1 MKYSKKI
8 FGSLATTLTATLA
21 ISMAAGLTMSAC
33 SDSNTDNGSSVS
45 ANDSDD
51 TSTGKKELMT
61 IKAYLP
67 GNANKSLKKVS
78 LDGITTVATT
88 YEDAGTEIVVK
99 WEEGDQFSVTNGT
112 DTKTFTASGI
122 DTTGEAATFTGEA
135 IDCSNGCT
143 AVYPVGADTN
153 SVANVQVTDTMNLSS
168 PTVDKFKFLKQYAHM
183 SGSVSGTTDDYTV
196 HFEQKVALVDITL
209 PIDQGD
215 SSKSNK
221 SYGRITQVGMIN
233 GNDEYYVTL
242 ADYKPKDG
250 MFSQEVKF
258 DYRGV
263 QKGGTIKALVAV
275 PTTSISQ
282 ADCIKLFLK
291 YKDGSKLFYS
301 KPVTKKVDILAGKHY
316 TLSFASSDL
325 DEIDDNGTWFKNM
338 GDSCGGIWAK
348 NDFTKDDRYFITLT
362 KNGGS
367 WDTTWGGPVT
377 FAFFT
382 ASNEVTKSQTT
393 YNVKKML
400 QVIDEN
406 TADMQTFTGHSKW
419 YAPSR
424 EYFTSLVTKCK
435 DTYCSAGISFKNTD
449 TGYWLSYR
457 CTYLGEGYGAIYKQ
471 NNNGQWEKTEATCGV
486 SSASKPPEVKN
497 DASHALHLRYH
508 INDI

>member
-348 NDFTKDDRYFITLT
+348 NDFTKEGKSKFSATS
-362 KNGGS
+362 GS
-367 WDTTWGGPVT
+367 NDVWSINN
-377 FAFFT
+377 FL
-382 ASNEVTKSQTT
+382 K
-393 YNVKKML
+393 Y
-400 QVIDEN
+400 IDEN
-406 TADMQTFTGHSKW
+406 ANDLKKKITDNSKW
-419 YAPSR
+419 KVPAKADFAALITNCPSYA
-424 EYFTSLVTKCK
+424 
-435 DTYCSAGISFKNTD
+435 SAGITFANSAE
-449 TGYWLSYR
+449 GYWLSWR
-457 CTYLGEGYGAIYKQ
+457 QLKSGNGYGAIYYTTVDNPNWQ
-471 NNNGQWEKTEATCGV
+471 LLIANENNSGSW
-486 SSASKPPEVKN
+486 PPEVHNSQK
-497 DASHALHLRYH
+497 HRLHLVYSL
-508 INDI
+508 NTVN